1 MALAFGA
8 VAQTPCTPPSLDLRS
23 RSSCTGKALLV
34 VDLTQSVNNISFL
47 WSTGETSSTI
57 LVENGTYWVQITD
70 LSGCT
75 NSDTLA
81 VNMTQA
87 QDYATE
93 VDFAAQNGND
103 IRYQWQMANIP
114 APATFN
120 SYRVFYSD
128 TMGGPQTK
136 LDLIFDVNTNSVD
149 VDFTGKPAGWYQ
161 FSHRV
166 RYRNPGDSVLN
177 SNRSC
182 YGYVY
187 WDGGCNTFNASV
199 QPSGAYTRNITWDAV
214 PGASSY
220 YVDYRPLGAPV
231 FERKS
236 SATNSRLI
244 NFTSVGDWEYKI
256 GANIG
261 GVWQESCLQLVNIG
275 CANPGLSA
283 SFRARCTGM
292 ALIEADVVGAASAY
306 SYLWNTGE
314 TTQSIQGENGTYW
327 VGATDALGCTAYD
340 TVVVL
345 LPESSD
351 WTTQVNGAT
360 QMGSNMRFDWTP
372 VVLPMGVAFESYRIF
387 HIDTNTGV
395 QTKEPLISNQN
406 TSFVDIDFSGKP
418 AGWYAF
424 NLRVRYQKTGDIV
437 RNSIRSCTVYGFWN
451 GGTPK
456 FDGVA
461 AAQQDMS
468 ATLSMPYP
476 NPATEVVYFEAAQGT
491 EVRLLDMQG
500 RVLMRHT
507 ADESGEQQLN
517 VRGLASGTY
526 FLVSPTAQHRISIR

>member
-1 MALAFGA
+1 
-8 VAQTPCTPPSLDLRS
+8 
-23 RSSCTGKALLV
+23 
-34 VDLTQSVNNISFL
+34 
-47 WSTGETSSTI
+47 
-57 LVENGTYWVQITD
+57 
-70 LSGCT
+70 
-75 NSDTLA
+75 
-81 VNMTQA
+81 
-87 QDYATE
+87 
-93 VDFAAQNGND
+93 
-103 IRYQWQMANIP
+103 
-114 APATFN
+114 
-120 SYRVFYSD
+120 
-128 TMGGPQTK
+128 
-136 LDLIFDVNTNSVD
+136 
-149 VDFTGKPAGWYQ
+149 
-161 FSHRV
+161 
-166 RYRNPGDSVLN
+166 
-177 SNRSC
+177 
-182 YGYVY
+182 
-187 WDGGCNTFNASV
+187 
-199 QPSGAYTRNITWDAV
+199 
-214 PGASSY
+214 
-220 YVDYRPLGAPV
+220 
-231 FERKS
+231 
-236 SATNSRLI
+236 LI

-283 SFRARCTGM
+283 SFRALCTGM